1 MFAISGKIT
10 CFVVFVAHRN
20 PVAPRIGA
28 SNDRANSPN
37 RPFWLVHLINLLFPS
52 SQLLSNDFLWQIV
65 TCFCCTYDSMR
76 ERRTVARRI
85 DRLGATT
92 ARPAGLTPQLATQHH
107 FLATTV
113 QLRLSEHKSPRCKYF
128 GQFYLKQQVLVLA
141 FVCCFFVLQWTR
153 KSVNRTANIV
163 EKVVDARYYLKS
175 HVFLLQDGIWRFHEC
190 KGRRRS
196 TWRGEMTVWPFELS

>member
-1 MFAISGKIT
+1 
-10 CFVVFVAHRN
+10 
-20 PVAPRIGA
+20 
-28 SNDRANSPN
+28 
-37 RPFWLVHLINLLFPS
+37 
-52 SQLLSNDFLWQIV
+52 
-65 TCFCCTYDSMR
+65 
-76 ERRTVARRI
+76 
-85 DRLGATT
+85 
-92 ARPAGLTPQLATQHH
+92 LTTQHH

-128 GQFYLKQQVLVLA
+128 GQLYLKQQVLVLA

-175 HVFLLQDGIWRFHEC
+175 HGFLLQDGTWRFYEC

-196 TWRGEMTVWPFELS
+196 T